1 MNKKTF
7 FDYEGFVE
15 KFKPKKTTDDC
26 YTPPEVYEVIK
37 DWVCNRYGINP
48 CTIVRPFYPGG
59 DFENFNYPEGCLVL
73 DNPPFSILAKIK
85 RFYLEKEIKFFLFA
99 PSLTL
104 FSSPDLVKK
113 ICHIGVGADIVYEN
127 GAVVKTSFVTN
138 LDKQYSAFT
147 APDLYL
153 AISAVNFEKKT
164 KHLPKYSYPAEII
177 TSADLQKMACYGVSF
192 QIPVSACVY
201 CDALDAQKQK
211 NKPIFGGGLL
221 VSPKIAAEKI
231 IAEKVIAEKNKTI
244 IWPLSEKEKAI
255 SESLS

>member
-85 RFYLEKEIKFFLFA
+85 RFYLEKGIKFFLFA

-104 FSSPDLVKK
+104 FSSTDLVKK

-138 LDKQYSAFT
+138 LDKQYTAFT
-147 APDLYL
+147 APDLYQK
-153 AISAVNFEKKT
+153 IEAVNLNKKEKS
-164 KHLPKYSYPAEII
+164 LPKYSYPAEII
-177 TSADLQKMACYGVSF
+177 TSADLQKMAFYGVSF
-192 QIPVSACVY
+192 QIPVSDCVF
-201 CDALDAQKQK
+201 AVPL
-211 NKPIFGGGLL
+211 N
-221 VSPKIAAEKI
+221 PKRKKRKAFLAEGFLF
-231 IAEKVIAEKNKTI
+231 
-244 IWPLSEKEKAI
+244 PRR
-255 SESLS
+255 